1 MKKKGIGKF
10 LAGAAI
16 GGALGVLFAPKKGSE
31 SRQDL
36 KNKAADAINGVKNAD
51 YEQIKKDIETKFQQ
65 LTQEV
70 KDLDKEKVLKIA
82 KDKAGDIKN
91 QANELVNYAIEKGTP
106 VIQKTAD
113 EAKDKLMDLLNLT
126 IKKLES
132 SKSDTPKK
140 STKTTSKK

>member
-36 KNKAADAINGVKNAD
+36 KNKATDAIYGVKNAD

-82 KDKAGDIKN
+82 KDKAGDIKK

-113 EAKDKLMDLLNLT
+113 EAKDKLIDLLNLT